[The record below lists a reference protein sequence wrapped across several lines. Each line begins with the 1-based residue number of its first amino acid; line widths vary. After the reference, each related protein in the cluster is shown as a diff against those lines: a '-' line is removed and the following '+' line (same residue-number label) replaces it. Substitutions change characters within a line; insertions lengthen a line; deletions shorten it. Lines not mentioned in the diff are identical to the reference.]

1 MSTTARITWI
11 GHSTFL
17 LQTGA
22 GQRILLDCFVDSCP
36 TAPVELTGANLGE
49 LDAILLT
56 HGHADH
62 VADVVAHQQRTGARV
77 AGMVELMHWFTGTAG
92 LAEDA
97 AVEFN
102 KGGTIDIAGVQ
113 VTMTHAQ
120 HSSST
125 PDGTYAGEAAG
136 LVVRLAD
143 GFTIYHAGDT
153 NVFGDMALIRELYA
167 PDLAI
172 LPIGGHYT
180 MGPREAALAIDLLQ
194 VDQVIGCHWG
204 TFPPLTGRPA
214 QLAQL
219 VPDTV
224 TVHQLEV
231 GDSMSLA
238 R

>member
-1 MSTTARITWI
+1 MSTARLTWL
-11 GHSTFL
+11 GHPTFL
-17 LQTGA
+17 LETAEGP
-22 GQRILLDCFVDSCP
+22 RVLLDCFVDSCP
-36 TAPVELTGANLGE
+36 TTPAEFHGTGLGD

-56 HGHADH
+56 HGHTDH
-62 VADVVAHQQRTGARV
+62 VADVVAHQQRTGAKV
-77 AGMVELMHWFTGTAG
+77 AGMVELMDWFASKGG
-92 LAEDA
+92 LTPDD
-97 AVEFN
+97 VIDFN
-102 KGGTIDIAGVQ
+102 KGGTIEAACVQ

-125 PDGTYAGEAAG
+125 PDGSYAGEAAG

-204 TFPPLTGRPA
+204 TFPPLAGRPA
-214 QLAQL
+214 QLAAL
-219 VPDTV
+219 VPDNV
-224 TVHQLEV
+224 TVHQLEP
-231 GDSMSLA
+231 GDSIDLV